1 MELFVG
7 IDWAQDSHEI
17 CVLDTE
23 ATIKASFRI
32 EHTYEGLKT
41 LSNKLRELAQGD
53 LTKIGCALETNRGL
67 LVNTLLAEGF
77 NIYPIN
83 PREVDNRRKT
93 SGAKTD
99 RIDAK
104 ILAKILRSD
113 YQDLKKLE
121 PDSETITELRQ
132 LTRDQNGLIQ
142 THTSLIQQLR
152 DCLKE
157 YFPGLLEVFPELNSD
172 TPLLFLK
179 SFPTLEAAQRI
190 DISLLA
196 VFFKENRV
204 PRPNETA
211 SRVYIELHK
220 PQLQARPAIIR
231 AKSRLALGLIEQ
243 ILVLRKQIQDYDREI
258 DRVFKSHSDS
268 QIFASLN
275 RAGKRLAPRLL
286 AEWGDNRE
294 RFSSAKEVQA
304 LAGTS
309 PTPYQSGKLSWP
321 HYRWS
326 CVKDFRYVMHLY
338 AWQSTFSEPWALD
351 YYQRKRSEGKKHH
364 EAVRALS
371 NIWVRIVFAMWQN
384 HEPYNRETF
393 LAAQINHQK
402 QIA

>member
-17 CVLDTE
+17 CTLDTE
-23 ATIKASFRI
+23 ATVKASFQV
-32 EHTYEGLKT
+32 EHNYEGLK
-41 LSNKLRELAQGD
+41 LLCDKLRELAQGD

-77 NIYPIN
+77 NVYPIN

-142 THTSLIQQLR
+142 THTAVILQLH
-152 DCLKE
+152 DCLRE
-157 YFPGLLEVFPELNSD
+157 YFPGLLAIFPDSGSE

-179 SFPTLEAAQRI
+179 SFPTLQDALRP
-190 DISLLA
+190 DISQLA
-196 VFFKENRV
+196 AFFKENHI

-231 AKSRLALGLIEQ
+231 AKSRLAIGLIEQ
-243 ILVLRKQIQDYDREI
+243 IQVLNKLIKDYDREI

-268 QIFASLN
+268 QIFTSLN

-294 RFSSAKEVQA
+294 RFNSAKEVQA

-321 HYRWS
+321 HFRWS
-326 CVKDFRYVMHLY
+326 CVKDFRYVMQLY
-338 AWQSTFSEPWALD
+338 AWQSTFSDPWALT
-351 YYQRKRSEGKKHH
+351 YYQQKRSQGKKHH
-364 EAVRALS
+364 EAIRALA
-371 NIWVRIVFAMWQN
+371 NIWVRIIFAMWQN
-384 HEPYNRETF
+384 HEQYNQENF
-393 LAAQINHQK
+393 LAAQKNHQK
-402 QIA
+402 RIA

>member
-17 CVLDTE
+17 CIIDTNGN
-23 ATIKASFRI
+23 IKASFRV
-32 EHTYEGLKT
+32 EHNYEGLK
-41 LSNKLRELAQGD
+41 LLCDKLRELAQGD
-53 LTKIGCALETNRGL
+53 QSKIGCSLETNRGL
-67 LVNTLLAEGF
+67 LVNTLLSEGF
-77 NIYPIN
+77 NVYPIN

-121 PDSETITELRQ
+121 PDSETIIELRQ

-142 THTSLIQQLR
+142 THTALIQQLR
-152 DCLKE
+152 ECLKE
-157 YFPGLLEVFPELNSD
+157 YFPGLLMIFPDLNSE

-179 SFPTLEAAQRI
+179 SFPTLQEALEL
-190 DISLLA
+190 DIPRLA
-196 VFFKENRV
+196 AFFKENHIS
-204 PRPNETA
+204 RPNEIA

-231 AKSRLALGLIEQ
+231 AKSRLAIGLIEQ
-243 ILVLRKQIQDYDREI
+243 IQVLKKQIQAYDQEI

-268 QIFASLN
+268 LIFTSLN

-321 HYRWS
+321 HFRWS
-326 CVKDFRYVMHLY
+326 CVKDFRYVMHHY
-338 AWQSTFSEPWALD
+338 AWQSTFAESWALD

-364 EAVRALS
+364 EAVRALA
-371 NIWVRIVFAMWQN
+371 NVWVRIIFAMWRN
-384 HEPYNRETF
+384 HEFYNREAF
-393 LAAQINHQK
+393 LAAQKNHQK
-402 QIA
+402 RIA

>member
-7 IDWAQDSHEI
+7 IDWSHDKHEI
-17 CVLDTE
+17 CILDLNGNV
-23 ATIKASFRI
+23 KASFQV
-32 EHTYEGLKT
+32 EHTHEGLKL
-41 LSNKLRELAQGD
+41 LSDKLRELAQGN
-53 LTKIGCALETNRGL
+53 LAKIGCSLETNRGL

-77 NIYPIN
+77 NIYPVN

-113 YQDLKKLE
+113 HQDLKKLE
-121 PDSETITELRQ
+121 PDNETITELRQ

-142 THTSLIQQLR
+142 MQTALTQQLR

-157 YFPGLLEVFPELNSD
+157 YFPGLLTIFPDLSSQ

-179 SFPTLEAAQRI
+179 SFPTPQEAAQL
-190 DISLLA
+190 DIPQLA
-196 VFFKENRV
+196 AFFKENHIR
-204 PRPNETA
+204 RPNETA

-243 ILVLRKQIQDYDREI
+243 IQVLSKQIQAYDREI
-258 DRVFKSHSDS
+258 DRVIKSHSDS
-268 QIFASLN
+268 QIFTSLN

-294 RFSSAKEVQA
+294 RFGSAKEVQA

-321 HYRWS
+321 HFRWS

-338 AWQSTFSEPWALD
+338 AWQSTFSESWALE
-351 YYQRKRSEGKKHH
+351 YYQKKIAQGKKHH
-364 EAVRALS
+364 GAVRALA
-371 NIWVRIVFAMWQN
+371 NVWIRIIFAMWQN
-384 HEPYNRETF
+384 HEPYNREKF
-393 LAAQINHQK
+393 LNAQKAHQRK
-402 QIA
+402 IA

>member
-17 CVLDTE
+17 CVID
-23 ATIKASFRI
+23 IQGNVKASFQVKNN
-32 EHTYEGLKT
+32 YEGIKSLCD
-41 LSNKLRELAQGD
+41 KLRELAHGVLSQ
-53 LTKIGCALETNRGL
+53 IGCAIETSRGL
-67 LVNTLLAEGF
+67 LVNTLLSEGL
-77 NIYPIN
+77 NVYSIN
-83 PREVDNRRKT
+83 PREVESRRKT

-113 YQDLKKLE
+113 FQDLKKLE
-121 PDSETITELRQ
+121 PDSETITELKQ

-142 THTSLIQQLR
+142 THTALIQQLR

-157 YFPGLLEVFPELNSD
+157 YYPGLLEIFSD
-172 TPLLFLK
+172 LSSEALLIFLK
-179 SFPTLEAAQRI
+179 SFPTLQDALKLEILQLI
-190 DISLLA
+190 T
-196 VFFKENRV
+196 FFKENHI
-204 PRPNETA
+204 PQPNKLA
-211 SRVYIELHK
+211 SRVYSELHK

-231 AKSRLALGLIEQ
+231 AKSRLAIGLVEQ
-243 ILVLRKQIQDYDREI
+243 IHVLSKLIVEYDQEI
-258 DRVFKSHSDS
+258 ERVFKSHSDS

-294 RFSSAKEVQA
+294 RFSCAKEVQS

-321 HYRWS
+321 HFRWS
-326 CVKDFRYVMHLY
+326 CVKDFRYVMQLY
-338 AWQSTFSEPWALD
+338 AWQSTFCEPWALA
-351 YYQRKRSEGKKHH
+351 YYQQKHSQGKKHH
-364 EAVRALS
+364 EAVRALA
-371 NIWVRIVFAMWQN
+371 NVWVRIIFAMWQN
-384 HEPYNRETF
+384 HQLYDQEIF
-393 LAAQINHQK
+393 VAAQKKHQK